1 MYQEMEERLLATRA
15 RETGELHKFHQEAET
30 RAKEAKADRLLSED
44 AAEWAKRSASLD
56 EIQGQLEM
64 IRQNAEGERKAD
76 EYRGEAERFV
86 RPNLDSRDLP
96 GDSDWAKQEKAIV
109 DFFSAPIEEV
119 RSGRSPN
126 SLEISLRGLHVN
138 NWENGRRVV
147 RETRSLKPIAMA
159 GLEERTGLNVGT
171 GTAGGDLFNTSF
183 RTVLYSYLV
192 FNSAIRQTRA
202 TILTTGGGEPLLLPK
217 VTAHPTSAGT
227 ITPEAVTIGESDPT
241 FDQGTLNSYKYGNL
255 ILVSSE
261 LEQDTQVDL
270 LGYLAMAMGRALGNS
285 SGVHFVTGDGSSKP
299 NGVIHAAG
307 TIARVVGGTPAA
319 SGATF
324 SELTQVYD
332 KIIPGYQVNAEWF
345 MGQPAMQKVRA
356 LTNSQGTPIF
366 LPSLYGSEPDTL
378 FGKPI
383 ILDPNVPSPASNATS
398 IAFGDFS
405 TYFIRDVGGLRFE
418 RSIDFKFDTDQVAY
432 RALIR
437 TDGDLLD
444 LTGAIGV
451 YTGGTA

>member
-1 MYQEMEERLLATRA
+1 MYDEMLSRLLEGRA
-15 RETGELHKFHQEAET
+15 RATGELQTFYKEAET
-30 RAKEAKADRLLSED
+30 RADSNGRL
-44 AAEWAKRSASLD
+44 AAEDQQEWERRSADLD
-56 EIQGQLEM
+56 DYDKRITD
-64 IRQNAEGERKAD
+64 IKDRAEGDRKAD
-76 EYRGEAERFV
+76 EFRSDAELFL
-86 RPNLDSRDLP
+86 RPDVQSRNLP
-96 GDSDWAKQEKAIV
+96 GESEWAAQEKAIV
-109 DFFSAPIEEV
+109 DFFSAPLEEI
-119 RSGRSPN
+119 RSGRSSN

-147 RETRSLKPIAMA
+147 RETRSLRPIAVS

-171 GTAGGDLFNTSF
+171 STAGGDLFNTSF
-183 RTVLYSYLV
+183 RTILYSYLV

-366 LPSLYGSEPDTL
+366 LPSLYGSEPDML

>member
-1 MYQEMEERLLATRA
+1 MYDDLLKDLLEARA
-15 RETGELHKFHQEAET
+15 RAWGELQHFV
-30 RAKEAKADRLLSED
+30 KEARSRATKNDTEQFKGFGAED
-44 AAEWAKRSASLD
+44 QTEWERRSADLD
-56 EIQGQLEM
+56 DYDKRIGELKN
-64 IRQNAEGERKAD
+64 RVEGDKQAD
-76 EYRGEAERFV
+76 EMRASAEHLI
-86 RPNLDSRDLP
+86 RPQATTDEP
-96 GDSDWAKQEKAIV
+96 GDGSWLEQEKRTM
-109 DFFSAPIEEV
+109 DFFSASIEDV
-119 RSGRSPN
+119 KAGRNN
-126 SLEISLRGLHVN
+126 SLEISLRGLVI
-138 NWENGRRVV
+138 ENTPTGNIV
-147 RETRSLKPIAMA
+147 RETRSLKPF
-159 GLEERTGLNVGT
+159 GVPEQRTGLNVGT

-183 RTVLYSYLV
+183 RSVLYQYLI

-202 TILTTGGGEPLLLPK
+202 TVLTTGGGEPLLLPK
-217 VTAHPTSAGT
+217 VTAHPTNAGT
-227 ITPEAVTIGESDPT
+227 ITPEAVTINESDPT
-241 FDQGTLNSYKYGNL
+241 FDQGTLNSYKYANL

-324 SELTQVYD
+324 AELTQLYD

-345 MGQPAMQKVRA
+345 MGQTAMQKIRA
-356 LTNSQGTPIF
+356 LVNSQGTPIF
-366 LPSLYGSEPDTL
+366 LPSLYGSSPDTL

-383 ILDPNVPSPASNATS
+383 ILDPNVPAPASNATS

-405 TYFIRDVGGLRFE
+405 TYFIRDVAGLRFE
-418 RSIDFKFDTDQVAY
+418 RSVDFKFDTDQVAY
-432 RALIR
+432 RAILR
-437 TDGDLLD
+437 TDADLLD
-444 LTGAIGV
+444 LTGSIGV